1 MKILVGYDGSDASR
15 KALDLAVTHAKAFN
29 GQIVIVAS
37 MDKGSAAEQDE
48 IKNKE
53 AELASVKK
61 ELEQHGPSCETHLL
75 IRGMSPGEDLV
86 KYAQEKGIEEII
98 LSIQRTSKV
107 GKLVFGSTAQY
118 VILNATCPVV
128 TLK

>member
-37 MDKGSAAEQDE
+37 MDKGSAAEQDD

-61 ELEQHGPSCETHLL
+61 ELEQQGPACETHLL

-86 KYAQEKGIEEII
+86 KYAQEKGIDEII